1 MYIPGKLKFMESKQ
15 LQQTLATVG
24 EAIGKGILAG
34 IAGTAAMTISQMIE
48 MQITKRSMSDAPT
61 KVAGQ
66 VLGVEPSAKTQE
78 QLKNEEE
85 GESKQVK
92 EEHAERFNQITHWG
106 YGTGWGIVCGLFSAA
121 GMSCWPAT
129 IAHFG
134 AVWGTAQV
142 MLPAANASSPIYE
155 WSPKQIAIDVLHHG
169 VYALAAG
176 FAYDYIDKGSRTED
190 LK

>member
-1 MYIPGKLKFMESKQ
+1 MKSKHI
-15 LQQTLATVG
+15 QQTLATVG

-34 IAGTAAMTISQMIE
+34 IAGTAAITLSQMIE
-48 MQITKRSMSDAPT
+48 MQITKRSMSDAPV

-78 QLKNEEE
+78 QLKKDEE
-85 GESKQVK
+85 GGSKEVK
-92 EEHAERFNQITHWG
+92 EEHAERFSQITHWG
-106 YGTGWGIVCGLFSAA
+106 YGTSWGMVRGLLSAA

-134 AVWGTAQV
+134 AVWSTAQV
-142 MLPAANASSPIYE
+142 MLPAANASSPIYK

-176 FAYDYIDKGSRTED
+176 LTYDYIDKGSRSD
-190 LK
+190 KRQ